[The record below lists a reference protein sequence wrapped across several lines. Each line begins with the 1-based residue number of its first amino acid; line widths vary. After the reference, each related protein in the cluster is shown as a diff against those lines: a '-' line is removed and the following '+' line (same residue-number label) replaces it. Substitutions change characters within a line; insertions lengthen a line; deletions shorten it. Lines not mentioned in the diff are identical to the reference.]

1 MFFVLIIL
9 FTSCIKKNVI
19 KESIIEQQSVKTVSV
34 KLDFDNKD
42 VIVEQ
47 ELNNKK
53 IDIENLLEKF
63 EKYRFDKD
71 FVSAMNMITPPENDK
86 EKGSFDHFMGNDLI
100 KENEQPSPRF
110 FNKDKFHILVGYD
123 IEKIEKNENTFFV
136 YVKELRNL
144 ANFDNYPLKYTAD
157 IQNLIFEMELINDK
171 LIISKYYHLNPT
183 SLVNLKYEGFVSY

>member
-1 MFFVLIIL
+1 MSI
-9 FTSCIKKNVI
+9 SCIKKNVI
-19 KESIIEQQSVKTVSV
+19 KESIIEQQLVKTVSI

-47 ELNNKK
+47 GLDNKL

-63 EKYRFDKD
+63 EKYKFDKD
-71 FVSAMNMITPPENDK
+71 FVSAINMITTPENDK

-123 IEKIEKNENTFFV
+123 IEKIEKKENTFFV

-171 LIISKYYHLNPT
+171 LIISKYYHQNPT
-183 SLVNLKYEGFVSY
+183 SLANLKYEGFVSF